1 MEWITFAIIAAAG
14 LIGGAS
20 VMHLIKR
27 AENGALKA
35 NVDALSEKSEDL
47 QTELAQSKAEAEAR
61 RTSQQQAEVDKERAQ
76 GLLEEISGRTAG
88 LERQIA
94 SLNETITKL
103 SSENH
108 GLAVSLK
115 NQAEAHESKTEALTT
130 IRGEIEK
137 DLKNLASDAL
147 KLNQTSF
154 LEMAN
159 QVLDK
164 HKEVASGDLEKRQ
177 EAIKNLLQPISSTL
191 EEYQKNLGAIE
202 KSRHESYGNL
212 SKELQVV
219 IKTQTEVRTETNKL
233 VNALRAAPK
242 TRGRWGEETLKNVM
256 EMSGMSQFCD
266 FTIEKSFDTEDG
278 RLRPDVIIHLPGDR
292 SIVVDAKTSTS
303 AYMDAVEATEDVDRE
318 AFLTTHARQIRTH
331 MGQLSSKSYHDGLTV
346 TPDFVAMFIPGDNFF
361 SAAMERDPSL
371 FEDAIAKQVLIVTP
385 TTLIALAKAIAFG
398 WRQEKVADNARHVAD
413 LGRDLYKR
421 LSVMGNHIAGMGG
434 DIEKLSK
441 RYNTFVGSM
450 ETSVMPQARKF
461 NELDVEGT
469 TKALEDLKPLE
480 TDIREIRTDRDMMF
494 PNDDAGDDGV
504 VKTLEPRK

>member
-1 MEWITFAIIAAAG
+1 MDWITLAIIAAAG
-14 LIGGAS
+14 LGIGGAF
-20 VMHLIKR
+20 MHMMRR
-27 AENGALKA
+27 AEHAALDAKVKA
-35 NVDALSEKSEDL
+35 VSETVDAL

-61 RTSQQQAEVDKERAQ
+61 RNSQQQADIDRERAQ
-76 GLLEEISGRTAG
+76 GLLEEKTARTIDM
-88 LERQIA
+88 ERQVA
-94 SLNETITKL
+94 ALNETVTKL
-103 SSENH
+103 SSENN

-115 NQAEAHESKTEALTT
+115 NQAETHDSKIETLTA

-147 KLNQTSF
+147 KSNQTSF

-177 EAIKNLLQPISSTL
+177 DAIKNLLQPISSTL

-202 KSRHESYGNL
+202 KARNESYGNL
-212 SKELQVV
+212 SKELQTV
-219 IKTQTEVRTETNKL
+219 IQTQTEVRTETSKL

-278 RLRPDVIIHLPGDR
+278 RLRPDVIIHLPGER

-318 AFLTTHARQIRTH
+318 AYLTTHAKQIRTH

-398 WRQEKVADNARHVAD
+398 WRQEKVADNARHVAE

-421 LSVMGNHIAGMGG
+421 LSVMGNHVAGMGG
-434 DIEKLSK
+434 DIGRLSK
-441 RYNTFVGSM
+441 RYNSFVGSL

-461 NELDVEGT
+461 SELDVEGT

-480 TDIREIRTDRDMMF
+480 TDIREIRTDRDMDF
-494 PNDDAGDDGV
+494 SDNDDGV
-504 VKTLEPRK
+504 VKQLEPRK